1 MSAAA
6 THIISWFEIPST
18 DFERAVRFYETV
30 LGTELRRENVG
41 DQPIGIFQYTEP
53 ATGGCVIHSPT
64 AKPSTD
70 GVVVYLNAQ
79 PNVDAVLARVE
90 KAGGKVQG
98 PVIELPQDIGYIG
111 FFTDTEGNRI
121 GLHSPKNA

>member
-1 MSAAA
+1 M
-6 THIISWFEIPST
+6 
-18 DFERAVRFYETV
+18 
-30 LGTELRRENVG
+30 
-41 DQPIGIFQYTEP
+41 
-53 ATGGCVIHSPT
+53 
-64 AKPSTD
+64 
-70 GVVVYLNAQ
+70 VVYLNAQ

-121 GLHSPKNA
+121 GLHSPKNG

>member
-30 LGTELRRENVG
+30 LATELRRENVG
-41 DQPIGIFQYTEP
+41 DQPIGIFQYAEP
-53 ATGGCVIHSPT
+53 ATGGCVIHGPT
-64 AKPSTD
+64 AKPSAD

-79 PNVDAVLARVE
+79 PNVDAVLALVE

-98 PVIELPQDIGYIG
+98 PVVELPQDIGYIG

-121 GLHSPKNA
+121 GLHSPKNP

>member
-1 MSAAA
+1 MSEAAS
-6 THIISWFEIPST
+6 HIISWFEIPAT
-18 DFERAVRFYETV
+18 DFERAVRFYETAFATV
-30 LGTELRRENVG
+30 LRRENVG
-41 DQPIGIFQYTEP
+41 GQPIGIFQYAEP

-64 AKPSTD
+64 TKPSAD

>member
-1 MSAAA
+1 M
-6 THIISWFEIPST
+6 
-18 DFERAVRFYETV
+18 
-30 LGTELRRENVG
+30 
-41 DQPIGIFQYTEP
+41 
-53 ATGGCVIHSPT
+53 
-64 AKPSTD
+64 
-70 GVVVYLNAQ
+70 VVYLNAQ

>member
-1 MSAAA
+1 MSATA
-6 THIISWFEIPST
+6 THVVSWFEIPST
-18 DFERAVRFYETV
+18 DFERAVRFYEAALAT
-30 LGTELRRENVG
+30 TLRREDFG

-53 ATGGCVIHSPT
+53 ATGGCVVHN
-64 AKPSTD
+64 PSARPSAD

-79 PNVDAVLARVE
+79 PSVDAVLARVE
-90 KAGGKVQG
+90 RAGGKVQG

-121 GLHSPKNA
+121 GLHSRTNG